1 MHSALLAVSSDS
13 AAPSWVPMMA
23 FAIPALIVLAVTI
36 PAFRSRHRSASAKH
50 AQSSGR
56 KESDTALGSAESIED
71 GGAYSSDA
79 LLKALAV
86 KPEDHGPVG
95 DLPHDEGWA
104 GTMLGLKSKMSSATE
119 LLEPHFHWGSRAAGQ
134 VFIRIGPDE
143 KIAGGTELYSN
154 RHVRQIT
161 VLRVA
166 APQFTLGEQ
175 GGRPITTDGATPELE
190 GILSTITPNSGVW
203 TGMYAHAGNEGIV
216 ISRGALTAPQFW
228 AYDLWLAE
236 RIARKLGLAPLPD
249 QRIGPA
255 WKVPYDLGRSLRA
268 ATGDC

>member
-1 MHSALLAVSSDS
+1 MLSAILAVSSDS
-13 AAPSWVPMMA
+13 AAPSWVPMVA
-23 FAIPALIVLAVTI
+23 FAVPALIVLAVAV
-36 PAFRSRHRSASAKH
+36 PAIRSRRRWASAKD
-50 AQSSGR
+50 AQKSGR
-56 KESDTALGSAESIED
+56 KESDTALGSAESIVD

-104 GTMLGLKSKMSSATE
+104 GTMLGLKSKISTATN
-119 LLEPHFHWGSRAAGQ
+119 LLEAHFFWGSRAAGQ

-175 GGRPITTDGATPELE
+175 GGRPVAGHGSTAELE
-190 GILSTITPNSGVW
+190 GILGAISSNAGVW
-203 TGMYAHAGNEGIV
+203 TGIYAHGGDEGIV
-216 ISRGALTAPQFW
+216 FSRGAVTAPQSW

-236 RIARKLGLAPLPD
+236 RIGRALGLTPLPD

-255 WKVPYDLGRSLRA
+255 WKVPYGLGRSLRA
-268 ATGDC
+268 P